1 MSLLVI
7 LAPYSLDSSIGAD
20 LKNMNKRDRE
30 NIQGRK
36 ETINSVRLEESC
48 RDEEHE
54 YKRDKERCN

>member
-20 LKNMNKRDRE
+20 LKNTNKRDRE

-48 RDEEHE
+48 RDEA
-54 YKRDKERCN
+54 